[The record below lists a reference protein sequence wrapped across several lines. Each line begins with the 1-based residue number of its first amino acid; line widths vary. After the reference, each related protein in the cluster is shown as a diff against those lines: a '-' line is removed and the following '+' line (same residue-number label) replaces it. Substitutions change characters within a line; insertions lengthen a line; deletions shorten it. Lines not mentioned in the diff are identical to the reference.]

1 MSNTYTW
8 KILNLETIPS
18 INGLENVVSVVRW
31 LLTATNDGNVSTVEG
46 TVELENPLV
55 EEFIAYSDLT
65 EEKVL
70 EWTKLKLGNQET
82 QYYQY
87 LDEQLF
93 KLARPQSTAAELP
106 WGII

>member
-18 INGLENVVSVVRW
+18 INGLENVVAVVRW
-31 LLTATNDGNVSTVEG
+31 LLTATDNVNSTTVEG

-55 EEFIAYSDLT
+55 EEFIAYRELT

-87 LDEQLF
+87 LDHQLS
-93 KLARPQSTAAELP
+93 KMAKPQSTAAELP

>member
-8 KILNLETIPS
+8 KILQLETVPS

-31 LLTATNDGNVSTVEG
+31 LLTATDDINSTTVEG

-55 EEFIAYSDLT
+55 EEFISYIDLT
-65 EEKVL
+65 EDQVL
-70 EWTKLKLGNQET
+70 QWTKSKLGNQET

-87 LDEQLF
+87 LDEQLS
-93 KLARPQSTAAELP
+93 KIARPQAVATELP
-106 WGII
+106 WV